1 VEDLYHIVHLNMHVF
16 DLSCFQKKIVKH
28 IYKIFSYRYHKSSL
42 LSMKSD
48 VYSFGVVL
56 LEIISGQPVIDLS
69 RENCNIVEWTRS
81 ILESGDIES
90 IVDPNLHQDYDTSSA
105 WKVVEL
111 AMSCVN
117 PTSNERPNMSQV
129 VHVLNECLETCEKWR
144 KSKELDLRSPLE
156 LSIVVDTEIN
166 PKAR

>member
-1 VEDLYHIVHLNMHVF
+1 
-16 DLSCFQKKIVKH
+16 
-28 IYKIFSYRYHKSSL
+28 
-42 LSMKSD
+42 MKSD

-56 LEIISGQPVIDLS
+56 LEIISGQDVIDLS
-69 RENCNIVEWTRS
+69 RENCNIVEWTS
-81 ILESGDIES
+81 FILENGDIES

-117 PTSNERPNMSQV
+117 RTSKERPNMSQV

-144 KSKELDLRSPLE
+144 KSQEVDLSSPLE

>member
-1 VEDLYHIVHLNMHVF
+1 
-16 DLSCFQKKIVKH
+16 
-28 IYKIFSYRYHKSSL
+28 
-42 LSMKSD
+42 MKSD

-56 LEIISGQPVIDLS
+56 LEIISGQRVIDLS
-69 RENCNIVEWTRS
+69 REKCNIVEWTRYM
-81 ILESGDIES
+81 LENGDIES

-105 WKVVEL
+105 WKVLEL

-117 PTSNERPNMSQV
+117 LSSKERPNMSQV

-144 KSKELDLRSPLE
+144 KLRSQEVDLESSLE
-156 LSIVVDTEIN
+156 LSIAVDTETN

>member
-1 VEDLYHIVHLNMHVF
+1 MHVF
-16 DLSCFQKKIVKH
+16 DLSCFQKKIEPSSKS
-28 IYKIFSYRYHKSSL
+28 FLMYRYHKTSL

-56 LEIISGQPVIDLS
+56 LEIISGQRVIDLS
-69 RENCNIVEWTRS
+69 REKCNIVEWTRYM
-81 ILESGDIES
+81 LENGDIES

-105 WKVVEL
+105 WKVLEL

-117 PTSNERPNMSQV
+117 LSSKERPNMSQV

-144 KSKELDLRSPLE
+144 KLRSQEVDLGSSLE
-156 LSIVVDTEIN
+156 LSIAVDTETN
-166 PKAR
+166 PEAR